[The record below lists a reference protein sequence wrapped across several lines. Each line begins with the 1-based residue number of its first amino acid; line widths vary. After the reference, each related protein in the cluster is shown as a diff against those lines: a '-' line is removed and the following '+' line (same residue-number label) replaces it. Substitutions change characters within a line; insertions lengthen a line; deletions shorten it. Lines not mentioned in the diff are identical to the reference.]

1 MSSTPTPADSSLDSQ
16 PEAQLDIQ
24 PSSPAE
30 PAAEA
35 PAPAT
40 GEPMQEPIGVTEPVA
55 GPDLAP
61 VAAVPAMSPAEC
73 AQRLKQLFPGLF
85 AGQPKPLKLRIQ
97 ADIQA
102 RSPGVFSKQVLSAFL
117 RRHTGSTSYLI
128 GLTRAS
134 HRYDLDGQPGDELL
148 AEHRQA
154 AQDELARRREL
165 SESRRAVEEE
175 QRHNRATLLR
185 DFQQTTLTPANFCA
199 LKGLPVDE
207 LEGLL
212 DIARRE
218 AAEVQRP
225 AGPGTHGPAGAGRR
239 GAEAPS
245 GERPRPERHDRSGDR
260 RPGPRRASGP
270 R

>member
-1 MSSTPTPADSSLDSQ
+1 MSSTPTPADSTPDSQ
-16 PEAQLDIQ
+16 PDAQLDIQ
-24 PSSPAE
+24 PPSPAE

-35 PAPAT
+35 TTTAADAPA
-40 GEPMQEPIGVTEPVA
+40 QDAVAVA
-55 GPDLAP
+55 GP
-61 VAAVPAMSPAEC
+61 VAALPAMSPAEC

-102 RSPGVFSKQVLSAFL
+102 RAPGVFSKQVLSAFL
-117 RRHTGSTSYLI
+117 RRLTGSTSYLI
-128 GLTRAS
+128 ALTRAS

-148 AEHRQA
+148 AEHRLA
-154 AQDELARRREL
+154 AQEELARRREL
-165 SESRRAVEEE
+165 SESRRAVEDE

-212 DIARRE
+212 EIARRE
-218 AAEVQRP
+218 AAEAPRP
-225 AGPGTHGPAGAGRR
+225 GGPGFSPPGAGRR
-239 GAEAPS
+239 GAERVP
-245 GERPRPERHDRSGDR
+245 GERPRHERPDRGGER